1 MNPDETLDVVRD
13 AARWFEPGL
22 DGVAPIVE
30 AIGDA
35 RIVLIGEAS
44 HGTDEFYRLRADITA
59 ALIQDRGF
67 TIVAAEADW
76 PDAYRVNRWV
86 RQIPGDADA
95 VTALSDFT
103 RFPRWMWRNEA
114 VVQFISWL
122 HEHNSRQ
129 PADGRAGFYGVDLYS
144 LHSSIEAVLGYLKKI
159 DPEAAARARQRYAC
173 FDHFNEDSQAYG
185 YAASVGLSRSCED
198 EVVRQLIDLRTRAAD
213 YASRDGRVAADEY
226 FFAEQNARL
235 VRNAEQYYRTMF
247 AGRVDSWNL
256 RDTHMM
262 ETLKALIEW
271 TSRRTGSA
279 KAVVWAHN
287 SHLGDARA
295 TQMGEW
301 GELNLGQLVREQH
314 GASAVLV
321 GFTTHTGT
329 VTAARDWDA
338 PVEQRRVRPSLD
350 GSYERLFHDTGIP
363 RFFVD
368 LRGEA
373 ARSALTASRLERA
386 IGVIYAPETERASH
400 YFRAHLARQ
409 FDVMIHVDDTHAVRP
424 LERWAREDA
433 DVAETYPTGI

>member
-35 RIVLIGEAS
+35 RIVLIDEAS
-44 HGTDEFYRLRADITA
+44 HGTDEFYRLRADVTA
-59 ALIQDRGF
+59 ALIQDKGF

-86 RQIPGDADA
+86 RQLPDDADA

-122 HEHNSRQ
+122 HEHNSRR
-129 PADGRAGFYGVDLYS
+129 PADGRAGFYG
-144 LHSSIEAVLGYLKKI
+144 LG
-159 DPEAAARARQRYAC
+159 AC
-173 FDHFNEDSQAYG
+173 
-185 YAASVGLSRSCED
+185 
-198 EVVRQLIDLRTRAAD
+198 
-213 YASRDGRVAADEY
+213 
-226 FFAEQNARL
+226 
-235 VRNAEQYYRTMF
+235 
-247 AGRVDSWNL
+247 
-256 RDTHMM
+256 
-262 ETLKALIEW
+262 
-271 TSRRTGSA
+271 
-279 KAVVWAHN
+279 
-287 SHLGDARA
+287 
-295 TQMGEW
+295 
-301 GELNLGQLVREQH
+301 
-314 GASAVLV
+314 LV

-368 LRGEA
+368 LREEPV
-373 ARSALTASRLERA
+373 RSALTPSRLERA

-400 YFRAHLARQ
+400 YFRARLARQ
-409 FDVMIHVDDTHAVRP
+409 FDVVIHVDDTHAVRP
-424 LERWAREDA
+424 LERRAREDA
-433 DVAETYPTGI
+433 DVPETYPTGI